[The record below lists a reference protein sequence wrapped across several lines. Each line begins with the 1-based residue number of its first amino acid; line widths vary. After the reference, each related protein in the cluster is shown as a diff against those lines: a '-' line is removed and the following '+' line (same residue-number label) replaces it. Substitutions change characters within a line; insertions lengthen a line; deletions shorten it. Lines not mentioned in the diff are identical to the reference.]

1 MLAQADN
8 NLRKR
13 SPDYDKAPGHTE
25 ALRNEYRKI
34 FLKHVSGENSGMIF
48 DVYISPKYAPP
59 EMYENKLYGLRTI
72 PIRGPQ
78 LAKDNEIEK
87 FEREARDK

>member
-1 MLAQADN
+1 
-8 NLRKR
+8 
-13 SPDYDKAPGHTE
+13 
-25 ALRNEYRKI
+25 
-34 FLKHVSGENSGMIF
+34 
-48 DVYISPKYAPP
+48 
-59 EMYENKLYGLRTI
+59 MYENKLYGLRTI